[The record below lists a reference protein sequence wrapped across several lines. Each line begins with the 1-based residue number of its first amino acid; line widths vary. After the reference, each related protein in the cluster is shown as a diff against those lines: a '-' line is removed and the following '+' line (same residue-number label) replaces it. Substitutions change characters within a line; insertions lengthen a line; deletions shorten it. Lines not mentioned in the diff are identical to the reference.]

1 MAQIRQRMI
10 SCVFACASILASQAA
25 MADTYTFELTW
36 SGQWAF
42 GTDGPYGNSDAKA
55 AAIIV
60 MEAPASDPN
69 LTMDRITDVSM
80 TVWDADVGNGTF
92 SKSDFSNIY
101 TSYRQVPELAL
112 NERYW
117 LSGYDLYDFLVF
129 GNGNGAPTQFANYTL
144 WSGGIQ
150 GSNALYMS
158 SMYVTRTLTSA
169 VPEPESSALFLG
181 GLALMGVMVRR
192 RAAIAL
198 R

>member
-1 MAQIRQRMI
+1 MAQIRQQII
-10 SCVFACASILASQAA
+10 SCVIACAAVLATQPAK
-25 MADTYTFELTW
+25 ADTYTFELTW

-42 GTDGPYGNSDAKA
+42 GTDAPFGNSDAKA
-55 AAIIV
+55 AATIV
-60 MEAPASDPN
+60 MEAPDSDPN
-69 LTMDRITDVSM
+69 LTMDRITEVSM

-129 GNGNGAPTQFANYTL
+129 GNGNGAPIQFANYML
-144 WSGGIQ
+144 LSGGIQ

-158 SMYVTRTLTSA
+158 SMYVTRTLTAA
-169 VPEPESSALFLG
+169 VPELGSTALFLG
-181 GLALMGVMVRR
+181 GLALIGAMVRR